1 MNTVIDTEVAQAS
14 EVSVANCSDCCVL
27 DYDGKEVCGSNLLPG
42 SLVLKFDINKRIADS
57 CPRKRS
63 FGYDSFLHR
72 EEKRIIKRVEKAGNA

>member
-1 MNTVIDTEVAQAS
+1 MNTVINTEVAQ
-14 EVSVANCSDCCVL
+14 VSVKNCGDCCIL
-27 DYDGKEVCGSNLLPG
+27 DYDGAEVCGSNLLPG
-42 SLVLKFDINKRIADS
+42 LLVLKFDVNSRVADS